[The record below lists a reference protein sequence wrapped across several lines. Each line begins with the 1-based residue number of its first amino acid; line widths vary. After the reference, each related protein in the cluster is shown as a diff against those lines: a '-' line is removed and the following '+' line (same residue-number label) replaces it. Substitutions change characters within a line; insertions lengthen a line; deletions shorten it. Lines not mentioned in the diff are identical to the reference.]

1 MVLEVQN
8 QVPARFIKVIEGWS
22 LVGRAII
29 GVGLVLRGV
38 NSEKCVSQEFV
49 VEGGGR
55 EFKRSVATVEG
66 VEDSLANILAIL
78 SSKKFTV
85 VGFVLP
91 HF

>member
-1 MVLEVQN
+1 LEVQN

-49 VEGGGR
+49 VEGGG
-55 EFKRSVATVEG
+55 EG
-66 VEDSLANILAIL
+66 V
-78 SSKKFTV
+78 
-85 VGFVLP
+85 
-91 HF
+91 